1 MKAEGRRKE
10 MFRETGRDDEVSHD
24 FNNTDK
30 IKVLETQTFQRSSQT
45 CEASRY
51 CSVSTAG

>member
-1 MKAEGRRKE
+1 
-10 MFRETGRDDEVSHD
+10 MFRQTGRDDEFQHD

-30 IKVLETQTFQRSSQT
+30 TKVLETQNFQRSSQT
-45 CEASRY
+45 REAKRY

>member
-1 MKAEGRRKE
+1 
-10 MFRETGRDDEVSHD
+10 MFRETGRDDEVPHD

-30 IKVLETQTFQRSSQT
+30 IKVLETQNFQGSSQT
-45 CEASRY
+45 REAKRY